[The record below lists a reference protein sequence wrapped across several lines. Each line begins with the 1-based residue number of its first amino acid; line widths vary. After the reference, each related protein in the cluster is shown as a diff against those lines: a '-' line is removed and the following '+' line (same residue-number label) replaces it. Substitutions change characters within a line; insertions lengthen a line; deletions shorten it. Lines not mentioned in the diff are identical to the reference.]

1 MPIFSMNTLD
11 LTHRQFSS
19 PGQGFWPD
27 ATPAQWNDWQWQMRN
42 SIKSLAQ
49 LEGKI
54 KLTDEEHA
62 GVLLANTKL
71 AMGITPY
78 FRSSRASRR

>member
-1 MPIFSMNTLD
+1 MNSMD

-27 ATPAQWNDWQWQMRN
+27 ATPEQWNDWQWQMRH
-42 SIKSLAQ
+42 SIKSLAH

-54 KLTDEEHA
+54 RLTDEEHA
-62 GVLLANTKL
+62 GVAAAHGEASPGK
-71 AMGITPY
+71 Y
-78 FRSSRASRR
+78 SSRLK